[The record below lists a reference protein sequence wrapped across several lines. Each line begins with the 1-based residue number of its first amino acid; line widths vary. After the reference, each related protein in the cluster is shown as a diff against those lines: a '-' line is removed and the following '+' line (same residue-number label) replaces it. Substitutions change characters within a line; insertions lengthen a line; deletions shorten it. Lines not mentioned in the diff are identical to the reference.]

1 MRRREFIAFVGGA
14 AIAWP
19 LAAPAEQPTLPVV
32 AVVNGGSPEDSA
44 RLAGA
49 FGKGLNEAGF
59 TEGQNVS
66 VEYHWVGGNTIRCQH
81 YYRT

>member
-49 FGKGLNEAGF
+49 FGKAD
-59 TEGQNVS
+59 
-66 VEYHWVGGNTIRCQH
+66 IRWTRLS
-81 YYRT
+81 RTFRI